1 MDNKGNNNITPKN
14 VVTANNVGYFLEQ
27 ADNLNTAKVFLDSV
41 ITKFPGRA
49 VAWLNLGD
57 VNRKLGNVNKAVH
70 NYSTYIELMNQKT
83 GKIKF
88 QNVLKLL
95 SKKITKQHLFS
106 FKPAINDQITMA

>member
-27 ADNLNTAKVFLDSV
+27 VDNLNTAKVFLDSV

-70 NYSTYIELMNQKT
+70 NYSTYIELMNQKNREN
-83 GKIKF
+83 KIPKRVKAF
-88 QNVLKLL
+88 VEEN
-95 SKKITKQHLFS
+95 
-106 FKPAINDQITMA
+106 N

>member
-70 NYSTYIELMNQKT
+70 NYSTYIELMNQKNREN
-83 GKIKF
+83 KIPKRVKAF
-88 QNVLKLL
+88 VEEN
-95 SKKITKQHLFS
+95 
-106 FKPAINDQITMA
+106 N